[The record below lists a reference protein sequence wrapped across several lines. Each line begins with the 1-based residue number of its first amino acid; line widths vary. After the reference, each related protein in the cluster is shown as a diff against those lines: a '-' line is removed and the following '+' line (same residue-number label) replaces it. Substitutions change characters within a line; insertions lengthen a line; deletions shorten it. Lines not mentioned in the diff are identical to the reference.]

1 MPIRRILLAGLLG
14 VVAAAGGVV
23 AAAGDASAQPA
34 YPTKPV
40 DIIVAFAPGG
50 GADVTARLI
59 AAYASKKWGQSVNV
73 VNMPGASGITGTL
86 RALNARPDGY
96 TLLLEP
102 HATASMLF
110 AVESD
115 VPFKMDGKT
124 PIALMTLDPVVYTVK
139 EDSPWK
145 TLKDVAAAAKADPRS
160 FRYGIAGVAA
170 VASFSVSQFLFEAGV
185 PLPETSRVVFTGGAP
200 AVTALAG
207 GHVDFAGQQWSES
220 AGMIVGKK
228 IRGLAVVHPTRLP
241 GLPDIPTAKEAGFP
255 ELNVVGWQGLS
266 GPPKLPAQ
274 IVAKWTGLLEE
285 ASRDPAFLEQA
296 FKLNKVM
303 AYKGPEAFWQFQQEE
318 LKKYVPLATKMGI
331 RK

>member
-1 MPIRRILLAGLLG
+1 MSMWRILPAVLLG
-14 VVAAAGGVV
+14 VVAAAGG
-23 AAAGDASAQPA
+23 ADAQPA

-86 RALNARPDGY
+86 RALGARPDGY

-102 HATASMLF
+102 HATSSMLF
-110 AVESD
+110 AAESD

-124 PIALMTLDPVVYTVK
+124 PIALVTLDPVIYTVK

-145 TLKDVAAAAKADPRS
+145 TLKDVAAAAKADPKS
-160 FRYGIAGVAA
+160 FRYGVGGVTA
-170 VASFSVSQFLFEAGV
+170 VASFSVSQFLFGAGIPV
-185 PLPETSRVVFTGGAP
+185 AETSRVVFTGGAP
-200 AVTALAG
+200 TVTALAG
-207 GHVDFAGQQWSES
+207 GHIDFAGQQWSES
-220 AGMIVGKK
+220 AGMIGGKK

-241 GLPDIPTAKEAGFP
+241 GLPDVPTAREAGFP
-255 ELNVVGWQGLS
+255 DLDVVGWQGLS
-266 GPPKLPAQ
+266 GPPKLPAP
-274 IVAKWTGLLEE
+274 IVAKWAGLLEE
-285 ASRDPAFLEQA
+285 ASKDSAFLEQA
-296 FKLNKVM
+296 LKVNKVM
-303 AYKGPEAFWQFQQEE
+303 AFKGPEAFWQFQQEE
-318 LKKYVPLATKMGI
+318 LKKYLPLATKMGI